1 MKFWTWMQFWSSQDS
16 FTEKEM
22 TFPSKPSSPS
32 FLSFCRWMQYHGP
45 LLEKPLTM
53 RAKSCLMT
61 HYNFQCSACRS
72 LSKTSHAASFSEH
85 NGFKTHDV
93 WFPTM
98 LVFAGCFY
106 ALKIYD
112 QLQIKCKF
120 HTLNWGAHKHIVLWR
135 TALWLHRCNLD
146 RVVTLF
152 CSPCS
157 IKIHKPHTLLSWK
170 KEQKKAQ
177 SLKICKHYQNYALQ
191 F

>member
-1 MKFWTWMQFWSSQDS
+1 
-16 FTEKEM
+16 
-22 TFPSKPSSPS
+22 
-32 FLSFCRWMQYHGP
+32 
-45 LLEKPLTM
+45 M

-157 IKIHKPHTLLSWK
+157 IKIHKPHTLLSYQLPFRWK
-170 KEQKKAQ
+170 MN
-177 SLKICKHYQNYALQ
+177 SCLICKPTKDHVLLKGKVKIIGSVAFLSFEYSKKNLIGVVTRR